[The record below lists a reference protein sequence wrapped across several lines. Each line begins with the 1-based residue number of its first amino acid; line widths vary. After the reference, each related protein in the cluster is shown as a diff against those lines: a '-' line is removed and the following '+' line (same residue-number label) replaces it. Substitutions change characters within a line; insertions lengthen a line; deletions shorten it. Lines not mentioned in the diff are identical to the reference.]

1 MPSLDIHLEEAL
13 SDYNEKVSDLE
24 ETGPLSEL
32 LTAYLNRGSVLMLM
46 ESYVSAITDFDAAV
60 EIIDDT
66 EAAGGHVDPGVYVKV
81 FEGRGQL
88 MFSDPE
94 CMAEDYRR
102 MVSRLDELDGT
113 TRYYNRDDIASMC
126 LNCAE
131 DLIEY
136 GFEDDV
142 LPFLD
147 KAASVLEGDDD
158 PWCLNRLMETHNLRA
173 KAMEDRGDRESA
185 ERHYGIAIE
194 MGCGLREE
202 GELEDLMELT
212 MSYVCR
218 GDIREEEGRT
228 DEFIS
233 DHAAAIEILDLLSDR
248 GELDDP
254 ELLVNLH
261 QGIASAL
268 MKEGRMK
275 EAEKH
280 LLEAMKTGV
289 DGIGD
294 TMIKLGINPP

>member
-1 MPSLDIHLEEAL
+1 
-13 SDYNEKVSDLE
+13 
-24 ETGPLSEL
+24 
-32 LTAYLNRGSVLMLM
+32 M
-46 ESYVSAITDFDAAV
+46 ESYVSAITDFDAAA
-60 EIIDDT
+60 EIIDDM
-66 EAAGGHVDPGVYVKV
+66 EAAGERVDPGVYVKV

-113 TRYYNRDDIASMC
+113 TRYYNKDDIATMC

-136 GFEDDV
+136 GFEDET

-147 KAASVLEGDDD
+147 KAVSVLEGDDD
-158 PWCLNRLMETHNLRA
+158 PWCLNRLMETRNLMA

-185 ERHYGIAIE
+185 ERCYSIAIE
-194 MGCGLREE
+194 MGSRLREE

-212 MSYVCR
+212 MSYVFR
-218 GDIREEEGRT
+218 GDILEEEERT
-228 DEFIS
+228 DELLS
-233 DHAAAIEILDLLSDR
+233 DHITAAEMLSLLSDR

-268 MKEGRMK
+268 MKKGRMK

-289 DGIGD
+289 SGIGD